1 MNTVTNTPGA
11 GVMQNPPGNFGV
23 ECVRTLAGAR
33 VDQSLANV
41 DQPLANRCLVLSLHA
56 GRTVSQ
62 ARCLVL
68 SLHAGRTVSQAAAQ
82 VFMRFLRFNRSSI
95 SLWEPLEIVDTVARL
110 LSSSKFP
117 VPEPKDYI
125 SLKKGCTFLPRVTV
139 GVSRNQGKGRT

>member
-41 DQPLANRCLVLSLHA
+41 DQPLAN
-56 GRTVSQ
+56 
-62 ARCLVL
+62 RCLVL